1 MSWLPSRV
9 RDGRDTPMW
18 AAYGLGL
25 LLAIQP
31 SDSGAV
37 RLATIA
43 GLFVGFLLTTRYR
56 LGWWGIG
63 GLLVAGLALRLGVPN
78 HFASDVLDVTGEAVR
93 QAYLGLNPYGHGYL
107 ASRPP
112 GAPFPYGPIELLWY
126 APAVG
131 DPREL
136 ELFVS
141 CVVLAAFAIRGRP
154 VGLAAYAMAPTI
166 ILTATDGS
174 NDTSAGLLLLVALV
188 VATRRPALGG
198 ALLAVA
204 VAFKPYALAWA
215 PALFAFGGVA
225 PVIGFAITSIA
236 IWVPTFWLWGLGNYL
251 VSLEGADAAH
261 RTAYWSVGVI
271 YEAITQ
277 RFAPHA
283 LLDQIRLVVAAIVTL
298 GGLLVAK
305 SMDRVIVIGALIF
318 AIMMFGGFWGSYAYL
333 GALGPIICWRL
344 DDWLRVPAPDIIA
357 SKPWA
362 PPIAAAANE
371 PIAPPPAAPE
381 GPTTTPEPPE
391 QTEPAPPTPDG
402 TEPLP
407 APNPPWSRRSVARS

>member
-1 MSWLPSRV
+1 MPPV
-9 RDGRDTPMW
+9 GRDTPMW

-31 SDSGAV
+31 SDSGPV
-37 RLATIA
+37 RLVTIA
-43 GLFVGFLLTTRYR
+43 GLFIGFLLTHRFR

-63 GLLVAGLALRLGVPN
+63 GLLAAGVALRLGVPN
-78 HFASDVLDVTGEAVR
+78 HFASDVLDVTGAAIRE
-93 QAYLGLNPYGHGYL
+93 AYLGLNPYGHGYL

-112 GAPFPYGPIELLWY
+112 GAPFPYGPIELLLY

-131 DPREL
+131 DPREM
-136 ELFVS
+136 ELFIS
-141 CVVLAAFAIRGRP
+141 CLVLAAFAIRGRP

-174 NDTSAGLLLLVALV
+174 NDTSAGLLILIALV
-188 VATRRPALGG
+188 VAARRPTLGA

-215 PALFAFGGVA
+215 PALFAWGGVSTL
-225 PVIGFAITSIA
+225 VGFGAVSLA
-236 IWVPTFWLWGLGNYL
+236 IWAPTFWIWGLGNYL

-277 RFAPHA
+277 RAAPHA
-283 LLDQIRLVVAAIVTL
+283 LLDQIRLVVAAVTTL

-305 SMDRVIVIGALIF
+305 SIDRVIVIGTVIF

-333 GALGPIICWRL
+333 GAIAPIICWRL
-344 DDWLRVPAPDIIA
+344 DDWLRVPAPDVIA
-357 SKPWA
+357 AKPWA
-362 PPIAAAANE
+362 PAIVPAGVAAEPVGEPGAGAPPEPAAPVE
-371 PIAPPPAAPE
+371 PSPPVDSAEPAAMPPPA
-381 GPTTTPEPPE
+381 
-391 QTEPAPPTPDG
+391 
-402 TEPLP
+402 
-407 APNPPWSRRSVARS
+407 WSNRRPARS